1 MFRQEV
7 SEFMN
12 EMTKGNLEKM
22 IKLNENKIIRNN
34 KYGPFALINR
44 KSATESEQL
53 VQQKHAIRVFFDY
66 IGKVSKGD
74 SLVG

>member
-7 SEFMN
+7 SEFMK

-22 IKLNENKIIRNN
+22 IKLNENKIIRNE
-34 KYGPFALINR
+34 KFGPFALINR
-44 KSATESEQL
+44 KNATESEQL
-53 VQQKHAIRVFFDY
+53 IHQKHVIRVFFDY
-66 IGKVSKGD
+66 IGKVSMGD

>member
-12 EMTKGNLEKM
+12 EMTKGNLERM
-22 IKLNENKIIRNN
+22 IKLNEGKIIRNS

-44 KSATESEQL
+44 KNATESEQL
-53 VQQKHAIRVFFDY
+53 VQQKHVIRVFFDY
-66 IGKVSKGD
+66 IGKVSMGD
-74 SLVG
+74 GLVG